1 MRVCDSKR
9 SFLTPSESTQALGLG
24 ALDCGY
30 LRCHDEE
37 FLHLPLMLVVL
48 AERANAEP
56 RRMAMDTATQGNER
70 HETAHYGGASGELL
84 HGDITGEIISGFYA
98 VYNELGYGFLEAVY
112 VRALAI
118 ELFQRRMNVARDV
131 PVTVYY
137 KGVTV
142 GTYRA
147 DLLVADTVVVEVKTG
162 ENAAE
167 FDRPQLLNY
176 LRASGKE
183 VGLLLHFGPK
193 AVLRRLIHTKKLG
206 EMIVPVSAPE

>member
-1 MRVCDSKR
+1 MD
-9 SFLTPSESTQALGLG
+9 AL
-24 ALDCGY
+24 
-30 LRCHDEE
+30 
-37 FLHLPLMLVVL
+37 
-48 AERANAEP
+48 
-56 RRMAMDTATQGNER
+56 TQGNDR
-70 HETAHYGGASGELL
+70 HETAHYGGTGAGSAELL
-84 HGDITGEIISGFYA
+84 HGDITGEIISAFYA
-98 VYNELGYGFLEAVY
+98 VYNELGYGFIESVY

-147 DLLVADTVVVEVKTG
+147 DLLVADTVVVEVRAG
-162 ENAAE
+162 EHAAE

-183 VGLLLHFGPK
+183 VGLLLTFGPK
-193 AVLRRLIHTKKLG
+193 AVLRRVIHTKKLG

>member
-1 MRVCDSKR
+1 
-9 SFLTPSESTQALGLG
+9 
-24 ALDCGY
+24 
-30 LRCHDEE
+30 
-37 FLHLPLMLVVL
+37 
-48 AERANAEP
+48 
-56 RRMAMDTATQGNER
+56 MDAATNDR
-70 HETAHYGGASGELL
+70 PETAHYGGSAGTELL
-84 HGDITGEIISGFYA
+84 HGDITGEIISAFYA
-98 VYNELGYGFLEAVY
+98 VYNELGYGFIESVY

-147 DLLVADTVVVEVKTG
+147 DLLVSDMVVVEAKAG
-162 ENAAE
+162 EQTSDY
-167 FDRPQLLNY
+167 DRIQLLNF

-193 AVLRRLIHTKKLG
+193 AILKRVIHTKKLG
-206 EMIVPVSAPE
+206 ELVVPNE